1 MLGSRGCSRNVSA
14 LPSGVTERIVAMVS
28 TWPWTKWPPI
38 RVVALTARSKFT
50 FEPSFR
56 LPRFVRRSVSGETP
70 TLNWEGVKDVMVRH
84 VPFMLMLSPKWASV
98 RISAQLEIVRDV
110 PPLSASYWWA
120 RVVTAGWVRGI

>member
-1 MLGSRGCSRNVSA
+1 
-14 LPSGVTERIVAMVS
+14 MVS

-84 VPFMLMLSPKWASV
+84 VPFMLMLSPKWASL

-110 PPLSASYWWA
+110 PPPSVSSSWA